1 MVGMGSPAGASA
13 GAGTTA
19 SDPPSGTPRQVLD
32 RTAWEPVQAA
42 HVTRVDALTAA
53 ARERRA
59 AGLTHPVQDFLFTY
73 YRLTPAKL
81 RHWHPGAG
89 IGLRDAPDHRAA
101 RFYRTDGDVTTV
113 DTAAFAAARA
123 DTVSLVRRL
132 LTATAAAAPQFGCFG
147 LHEWA
152 MVHRPV
158 DGQRRHGGW
167 PLRLGQA
174 GTDAV
179 VEAAQ
184 LRCTHFDAF
193 RFFTPAARP
202 LNLLQP
208 TVDRRV
214 ELEQPGC
221 LHASMDLYKWA
232 YKMSP
237 VVSSELVSDCFALA
251 RDVRELD
258 MRASPYDFSALG
270 YRPVPIETAAG
281 KAEYVSGQRTFA
293 TRAGVLRQRLL
304 AALAPL
310 A

>member
-1 MVGMGSPAGASA
+1 MATMSSPVAPTAGGAAAAPGSGAPVVL
-13 GAGTTA
+13 
-19 SDPPSGTPRQVLD
+19 DPSVWRPRQ
-32 RTAWEPVQAA
+32 EA
-42 HVTRVDALTAA
+42 HVARVDALTTA

-59 AGLTHPVQDFLFTY
+59 AGLSHPVEDFLFTY
-73 YRLTPAKL
+73 YRLTPSTL
-81 RHWHPGAG
+81 RRWHPGAG
-89 IGLRDAPDHRAA
+89 VGLRDAPDHAGS
-101 RFYRTDGDVTTV
+101 RFYRTDHDVTAV
-113 DTAAFAAARA
+113 DPTAFLAARA

-152 MVHRPV
+152 MVHRPT

-179 VEAAQ
+179 VEASQ

-232 YKMSP
+232 YKLSP

-258 MRASPYDFSALG
+258 MRASPYDFTALG

-281 KAEYVSGQRTFA
+281 KAEYVAGQRDFTG
-293 TRAGVLRQRLL
+293 RAAVLRQRLL
-304 AALAPL
+304 DALDPL
-310 A
+310 G